1 MPELLSRLDFYQIG
15 RRYVLT
21 RARRIE
27 PAQVD
32 VEGSDINLFIGSQS
46 YCAHAVSRQL
56 GDRINALL
64 LDGAEGEDLDRY
76 AYDRYQLTRKG
87 ASSALGQVRFF
98 RTSAALGAGEIPI
111 GQKLRSLA
119 GIEYITTT
127 GAVFS
132 AGALETNAFV
142 RAVQAGRDYQVG
154 RNQIRTIDN
163 VAALFD
169 PTLQVN
175 NDDPTAG
182 GNPREDDDVFRERIR
197 EFWSRAQRGT
207 LAAIVFGAR
216 GVEGV
221 DSATAREVVNVD
233 GLPARLV
240 ELFIA
245 DASGIASQA
254 LASRVDEELEEWRAG
269 GIYVLTHLSIP
280 QIVVVQL
287 ALTFIAGVDTV
298 AISEEIRNAVVTFV
312 NSLPVNGSLLRNDL
326 ASVLARFRNA
336 GLVPN
341 QATVVVPAG
350 DLVPDTGK
358 TLRTDLSNVTVV

>member
-27 PAQVD
+27 PTQVD
-32 VEGSDINLFIGSQS
+32 VEGSDINLFVGSQS
-46 YCAHAVSRQL
+46 FCAHAVSRQL
-56 GDRINALL
+56 GDRINSLL

-87 ASSALGQVRFF
+87 ASSAVGTARFF
-98 RTSAALGAGEIPI
+98 RTSTAAGAGEVPI
-111 GQKLRSLA
+111 SQKLRSLA

-132 AGALETNAFV
+132 AGALEATAFV
-142 RAVQAGRDYQVG
+142 RSVQAGRDFQVG

-169 PTLQVN
+169 PSLQVN
-175 NDDPTAG
+175 NDEPSAG
-182 GNPREDDDVFRERIR
+182 GNQREDDDVFRERIR
-197 EFWSRAQRGT
+197 EFWNRAQRGT
-207 LAAIVFGAR
+207 LPAIVFGAR
-216 GVEGV
+216 TVEGV

-254 LASRVDEELEEWRAG
+254 LADAVDSALEEWKAG
-269 GIYVLTHLSIP
+269 GIHVLTQLSIP
-280 QIVVVQL
+280 QIVTVQL
-287 ALTFIAGVDTV
+287 ALTFVAGVDTV
-298 AISEEIRNAVVTFV
+298 TISEEIRNAVVTFI
-312 NSLPVNGSLLRNDL
+312 NSLPVNGTLLRNDL
-326 ASVLARFRNA
+326 GSVLSRFRNS
-336 GLVPN
+336 GLIPN
-341 QATVVVPAG
+341 QQTVAVPTG